1 MPAGHIYTVRM
12 APAAITTAK
21 TLIQIKAG
29 DKAIDILEVKIYQI
43 TKTTAELQALQLLR
57 KSAAAT
63 VTSATPLKWDTRN
76 PPAAAIGG
84 TAATGIN
91 ASAEGTDTDIVYEHI
106 WNVAEGTF
114 SFIAALKDEPLRV
127 EAGEIFGFKL
137 NTAPAASQ
145 TTGAI
150 VKFIEYTPTA

>member
-1 MPAGHIYTVRM
+1 M
-12 APAAITTAK
+12 APTAITTAK

-29 DKAIDILEVKIYQI
+29 EKAIDILEVKIFQI
-43 TKTTAELQALQLLR
+43 TKTTIELQALQLLR

-63 VTSATPLKWDTRN
+63 VTLATPLKWDTGD
-76 PPAAAIGG
+76 PAAAAIGG
-84 TAATGIN
+84 TAATGVN
-91 ASAEGTDTDIVYEHI
+91 ASAEGTDTDIIYEHI
-106 WNVAEGTF
+106 WNVAEGTYSF
-114 SFIAALKDEPLRV
+114 SDALEAGPLRV

-150 VKFIEYTPTA
+150 VKFREITPSA